1 MAESH
6 NGGFSWISRLAPGW
20 KDYGL
25 PDPGLNQYALGMD
38 FAADPTV
45 VIAPG
50 VMLLNFI
57 AAERD
62 DNGVGG
68 IYVQRWHEVNNET
81 GFNWQPEPESRLID
95 SGTAGRFIDKPYMFL
110 NLLPPGSGTV
120 TVSGTLEDGVIQFG
134 PGPGRRGHCRLRGVC
149 GQPAKRHQGAGQP
162 ELRLRH
168 TWSNPVKLTES
179 LNLNQGVSLSA
190 MGNKMIAVW
199 RQVADSNNGHNIAY
213 ALSNDAATSGA
224 RPRYWPRTSVPLT

>member
-1 MAESH
+1 
-6 NGGFSWISRLAPGW
+6 
-20 KDYGL
+20 
-25 PDPGLNQYALGMD
+25 
-38 FAADPTV
+38 
-45 VIAPG
+45 
-50 VMLLNFI
+50 MLLNFI

-120 TVSGTLEDGVIQFG
+120 TVSGTLEDGSFNSVQV
-134 PGPGRRGHCRLRGVC
+134 PAGVVTVAYAVFV
-149 GQPAKRHQGAGQP
+149 GSQQNGTKVLVSQSSDYGI
-162 ELRLRH
+162 
-168 TWSNPVKLTES
+168 TWSNPIKLTES

-213 ALSNDAATSGA
+213 ALSNDGGNKWGKAKILAQD
-224 RPRYWPRTSVPLT
+224 YLPL